1 MTNTKFMTSR
11 RGEMAQYVV
20 VSVKFDDKPVVGRI
34 GTVKKNTR
42 IEARDKYDAKA
53 KFESTRDSYKE
64 MFVEARKVTK

>member
-1 MTNTKFMTSR
+1 
-11 RGEMAQYVV
+11 
-20 VSVKFDDKPVVGRI
+20 
-34 GTVKKNTR
+34 VKKNTR